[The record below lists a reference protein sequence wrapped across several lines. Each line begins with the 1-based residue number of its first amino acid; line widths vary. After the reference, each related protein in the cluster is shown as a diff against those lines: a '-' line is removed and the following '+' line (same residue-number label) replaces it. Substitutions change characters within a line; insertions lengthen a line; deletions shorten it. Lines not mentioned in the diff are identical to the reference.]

1 MADAV
6 IHIPSRLRLRS
17 VIGGR
22 DRTYPFL
29 ELGSTFDI
37 ARWEDDFMGDTLHG
51 GYQSTASGTAAA
63 AAAIS
68 TGVVNG
74 AILLD
79 AGTADA
85 GRSDLSLGLH
95 YRGDQNPVVWFKG
108 QLNTLASSKIEFG
121 FTDVVS
127 GTDAGGVNV
136 KATPSFNATDG
147 VFLVRDTNDDTN
159 LTLVGVAAG
168 TAAAVEDFDT
178 VLAAATEY
186 YFGVAIRD
194 GAARGFLLDATGRL
208 LEQTEWIASMV
219 TSTVLLT
226 PWAFVQN
233 RSASQRTLRLDY
245 MLAYQRRTT

>member
-1 MADAV
+1 MADPI
-6 IHIPSRLRLRS
+6 IHKPTRARLKT
-17 VIGGR
+17 VFGGR
-22 DRTYPFL
+22 DGLYPFL
-29 ELGSTFDI
+29 EFGNTIDLSG
-37 ARWEDDFMGDTLHG
+37 WEDDFQGDTLHG
-51 GYQSTASGTAAA
+51 GYQSTASGTAAV

-95 YRGDQNPVVWFKG
+95 YRGDLNCVMWVRSS
-108 QLNTLASSKIEFG
+108 LNTLGSSKFEVG
-121 FTDVVS
+121 FTDVIS

-168 TAAAVEDFDT
+168 VAATAIDFNT
-178 VLAAATEY
+178 VLAAATYY
-186 YFGVAIRD
+186 YFGVALRD
-194 GAARGFLLDATGRL
+194 GAARGFLLDAAGLL
-208 LEQTEWIASMV
+208 LEETAWMSSAV
-219 TSTVLLT
+219 TATVLLT

-233 RSASQRTLRLDY
+233 RSASQRTLTVDY
-245 MLAYQRRTT
+245 LRSYQRRTV